1 MSRIWRR
8 QTRSRCLNRFV
19 DAAVIVLRSLVAA
32 DEHDPVHLVESGP
45 AARAIVIP
53 IAKSWTKRPAYH
65 LAAPGAAITG
75 PASADAGQFDAGGV
89 IDMGHVSVIGAGH
102 SVAAPTTSV
111 SVLELVDLGNAQI
124 AEANR
129 SIA

>member
-1 MSRIWRR
+1 
-8 QTRSRCLNRFV
+8 
-19 DAAVIVLRSLVAA
+19 
-32 DEHDPVHLVESGP
+32 
-45 AARAIVIP
+45 
-53 IAKSWTKRPAYH
+53 
-65 LAAPGAAITG
+65 
-75 PASADAGQFDAGGV
+75 
-89 IDMGHVSVIGAGH
+89 MGHVSVIGAGH